1 MYVAVHKVDEG
12 KQVLAVL
19 DHKVE
24 SGATGPHQRH
34 TLPSVE
40 WLTFHLDFRLIIS
53 KVLLEVTSESSV
65 YNLCDFF
72 QANRSFALDLAPN
85 CILLIQVG

>member
-19 DHKVE
+19 DHQVE

-34 TLPSVE
+34 ALPGVE
-40 WLTFHLDFRLIIS
+40 WLTIHLDFKLVIF
-53 KVLLEVTSESSV
+53 KMLLEVTGVSSV
-65 YNLCDFF
+65 YNL
-72 QANRSFALDLAPN
+72 
-85 CILLIQVG
+85 